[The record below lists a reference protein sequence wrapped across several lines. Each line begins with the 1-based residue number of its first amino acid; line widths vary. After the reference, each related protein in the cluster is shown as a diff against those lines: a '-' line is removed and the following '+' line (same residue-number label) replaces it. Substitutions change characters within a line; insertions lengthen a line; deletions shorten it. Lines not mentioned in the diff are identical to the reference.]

1 MTQKHQLPGSKSGAF
16 FWAALAGSISVWVLV
31 ASLVMTRIESAGM
44 TLVSVIGLSVPVF
57 LIVYFSLQRW
67 GQKNEGLVDDALLD
81 TQSAGSNLQIVSVEQ
96 LKSEN
101 ARMSAILSNLVDAV
115 VTIDIQGNIQSANNA
130 AASMFGYNI
139 ADLVGKNI
147 KILMPRDQATH
158 HDASIQQYLR
168 TAESAII
175 GVGREVT
182 AVRANGEEFPIDLSV
197 SQAMIDGEKLFTG
210 VMRDITTRHLFEAKA
225 REAEERLA
233 DAIEVLPDGFVLYD
247 KNDRLVLCN
256 SKYREI
262 YETSAQYIVEGQ
274 TFEEIIRAGAAAGQ
288 YSDALDDIEGWVAER
303 LERHQNP
310 SGIVEQRLD
319 SGRWL
324 RIIERKTDDGRIVGF
339 RVDVT
344 ELKEREEALKRSQ
357 DQLRATVEAALDG
370 IIVIDERGCV
380 LDFNPGAEAIFGFA
394 KADILGKVMA
404 DLIIPERYRDG
415 HNAGMAH
422 FTATGEGPILG
433 KRVEI
438 EGLRADGV
446 EILCE
451 LTIQAVSSSSGNRFI
466 GYIRDI
472 TEIKLQA
479 DALVEAKEK
488 AEVANVAKAR
498 FLAVISHEIRTPLNG
513 VLGMLNLLQ
522 DEELSDLHK
531 DYVTTARDSG
541 KALLAIINDILDF
554 AKLEAGKMELE
565 EVSFDIRALTS
576 SIRDLFAP
584 RAADNGNA
592 INIHI
597 ADDVRLNVSGDSGR
611 IRQVLLNFVSNAVKF
626 TNNGSI
632 TVRVNSAETSA
643 DAQIVRFAVEDTG
656 IGIPA
661 DRHADLFTDFT
672 TVDPSYTR
680 KFGGTGLGLAISRE
694 LTVLLGGEL
703 GFESEKGKGS
713 TFWFTVPLKLSTEAV
728 AVETSYHT
736 EMAQPIDLAGVR
748 VLLAE
753 DNATNQLIVSDMLER
768 IGCAVDVAGD
778 GREAVDAF
786 TRRDYDVVFM
796 DISMPEMDGVEAS
809 RTIRQIEPEGHYTPI
824 IALTAFVFSEER
836 SDFLA
841 AGMDDVLPK
850 PLARDQLIGAL
861 QTYLPKKQKRD
872 VSAGISGIPEA
883 QFDLEVLE
891 TLWEHASPGLRN
903 KLSTQI
909 IEDLQKHG
917 ELVSL
922 AMDNDDAMAIARSA
936 HVLKSVAA
944 TFGAMHLEHQATIVD
959 QAYRDGENEKVLSC
973 GREMNRRIANV
984 MEALPKVLI
993 GMQTRLEPDL
1003 DGDVPE

>member
-1 MTQKHQLPGSKSGAF
+1 MTQKHRLSGTKSGPL
-16 FWAALAGSISVWVLV
+16 FWAALAGLMSVWVLV

-44 TLVSVIGLSVPVF
+44 TIASVIGLSVPVF
-57 LIVYFSLQRW
+57 LVVYFCLKKW
-67 GQKNEGLVDDALLD
+67 GEESEASSESIIADA
-81 TQSAGSNLQIVSVEQ
+81 QPAGSVSQVLTQ
-96 LKSEN
+96 QMRSEN
-101 ARMSAILSNLVDAV
+101 ARMSAILSSLVDAV
-115 VTIDIQGNIQSANNA
+115 VTIDVHGNIQSANNA
-130 AASMFGYNI
+130 VASMFGYDL

-158 HDASIQQYLR
+158 HDTAIQQYLR

-197 SQAMIDGEKLFTG
+197 SEAVVDGEKLFTG
-210 VMRDITTRHLFEAKA
+210 IMRDITTRHLFEAKA

-262 YETSAQYIVEGQ
+262 YETSANYIVEGQ

-370 IIVIDERGCV
+370 IIVIDEEGCV
-380 LDFNPGAEAIFGFA
+380 LDFNRGAEAIFGHA

-415 HNAGMAH
+415 HNTGMAH

-451 LTIQAVSSSSGNRFI
+451 LTIQAVSSSAGNRFI

-565 EVSFDIRALTS
+565 EVSFDIRALIS
-576 SIRDLFAP
+576 SIRDLLAP

-597 ADDVRLNVSGDSGR
+597 DDDVRLNVSGDSGR

-626 TNNGSI
+626 TNKGSI
-632 TVRVNSAETSA
+632 TIRVNSA
-643 DAQIVRFAVEDTG
+643 DALPDSQVVRFAVEDTG
-656 IGIPA
+656 IGVPA
-661 DRHADLFTDFT
+661 DRQADLFADFT

-694 LTVLLGGEL
+694 LTELLGGEL
-703 GFESEKGKGS
+703 GFESEEDKGS
-713 TFWFTVPLKLSTEAV
+713 TFWFTVPLKLSAEPAT
-728 AVETSYHT
+728 VEMSSHT
-736 EMAQPIDLAGVR
+736 EMVRPIDLDGAR

-778 GREAVDAF
+778 GKEAVDAF
-786 TRRDYDVVFM
+786 TRRDYDIVFM

-824 IALTAFVFSEER
+824 IALTAFVFSDER

-872 VSAGISGIPEA
+872 VIAGVAGIPEA

-891 TLWEHASPGLRN
+891 TLWENASPGLRN

-909 IEDLQKHG
+909 VEDLQHHN

-922 AMDNDDAMAIARSA
+922 AMHTGDAAAIAGSA

-959 QAYRDGENEKVLSC
+959 QAHRDGNMDKVLSC
-973 GREMNRRIANV
+973 GNELKRRITNV
-984 MEALPKVLI
+984 MEALPEILFD
-993 GMQTRLEPDL
+993 METRLARRNDEEM
-1003 DGDVPE
+1003 PE